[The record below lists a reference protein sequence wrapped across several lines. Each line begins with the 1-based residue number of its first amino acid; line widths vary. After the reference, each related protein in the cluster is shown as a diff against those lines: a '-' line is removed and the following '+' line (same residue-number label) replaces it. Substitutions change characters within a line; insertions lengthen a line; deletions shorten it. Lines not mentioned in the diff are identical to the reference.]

1 MTAEFRGIGD
11 PMSEHNKPKK
21 GKSGKRRK
29 RSKGQK
35 KEKQVREPQKNP
47 VICSMCS
54 KPIEIISTAVS
65 GLESG
70 EIAHLECMAK
80 HYEKV
85 EEALHETLQTAK
97 TSAEQKLSSASQE
110 AKNIVDKAEMEADSI
125 VKSANSQRQEIRQSI
140 LRLIDRRNEMIN
152 TLKSYLDTTQNSL
165 DTFSRDDSSL
175 FTVPKREISEQVDES
190 DMADSGKPKKSG
202 KDSSSD
208 QDSILY
214 GNKNIDDIIDDID

>member
-1 MTAEFRGIGD
+1 MKLSALDIKQQEFEKSLRGYDPAEVDSYLNLIANEWEN
-11 PMSEHNKPKK
+11 MV
-21 GKSGKRRK
+21 GK
-29 RSKGQK
+29 
-35 KEKQVREPQKNP
+35 VRELQTEVDKLND
-47 VICSMCS
+47 
-54 KPIEIISTAVS
+54 K
-65 GLESG
+65 L
-70 EIAHLECMAK
+70 K

-190 DMADSGKPKKSG
+190 DMTDSGKPKKSG

>member
-85 EEALHETLQTAK
+85 EQVNERQRVLYVGQGSFAVVEY
-97 TSAEQKLSSASQE
+97 
-110 AKNIVDKAEMEADSI
+110 KNAHKQGSFSI
-125 VKSANSQRQEIRQSI
+125 VKRITHEDSESSRQLKLAIQDRLPAVNILQR
-140 LRLIDRRNEMIN
+140 
-152 TLKSYLDTTQNSL
+152 
-165 DTFSRDDSSL
+165 
-175 FTVPKREISEQVDES
+175 
-190 DMADSGKPKKSG
+190 
-202 KDSSSD
+202 
-208 QDSILY
+208 
-214 GNKNIDDIIDDID
+214 

>member
-1 MTAEFRGIGD
+1 MKLSALDIKQQEFEKSLRGYDPAEVDSYLNLIANEWEN
-11 PMSEHNKPKK
+11 MV
-21 GKSGKRRK
+21 GK
-29 RSKGQK
+29 
-35 KEKQVREPQKNP
+35 VRDLQTEVDKLND
-47 VICSMCS
+47 
-54 KPIEIISTAVS
+54 K
-65 GLESG
+65 L
-70 EIAHLECMAK
+70 K

-190 DMADSGKPKKSG
+190 DMTDSGKPKKTG

>member
-1 MTAEFRGIGD
+1 MKLSALDIKQQEFEKSLRGYDPAEVDSYLNLIANEWEN
-11 PMSEHNKPKK
+11 MV
-21 GKSGKRRK
+21 GK
-29 RSKGQK
+29 
-35 KEKQVREPQKNP
+35 VRELQTEVDKLND
-47 VICSMCS
+47 
-54 KPIEIISTAVS
+54 K
-65 GLESG
+65 L
-70 EIAHLECMAK
+70 K

-190 DMADSGKPKKSG
+190 DMTDSGKPKKTG